1 MKHTVVKIITS
12 LILLG
17 YVGVRAQVQSSLDGP
32 AWLPEVSYGAHLPGG
47 DMAARFGPNFSIG
60 AAFQRLSAKGN
71 YLYGLQGQ
79 FLFGS
84 EVREDVLSGLRTKEG
99 YIIGNDRSP
108 ADIQLR
114 ERGWYLGVQVGK
126 LWGLTSDNPR
136 SGIRASVGVGM
147 LQHRIRIQEDPL
159 RAVQQVQGVYASG
172 YDRYSSGPAAYQ
184 WLGYQVFS
192 KDGRINLY
200 LGFEG
205 MQAITQGRRNIQF
218 DLKIPYREN
227 RLDLLWGIRA
237 GWVVPIYTSKGRTI
251 WY

>member
-1 MKHTVVKIITS
+1 MKKRSNYIFTS
-12 LILLG
+12 LMLVA
-17 YVGVRAQVQSSLDGP
+17 YVFAHAQVQAPVGGP
-32 AWLPEVSYGAHLPGG
+32 AWLPEVSYGVHFPGG
-47 DMAARFGPNFSIG
+47 DMATRFGRSFSVG

-71 YLYGLQGQ
+71 YLFGLQGQ

-84 EVREDVLSGLRTKEG
+84 EVKEDVLSGLRTKEG

-126 LWGLTSDNPR
+126 LWGLSPDNPR
-136 SGIRASVGVGM
+136 SGIRASLGAGL
-147 LQHRIRIQEDPL
+147 LQHRIRVQEDPL
-159 RAVQQVQGVYASG
+159 RAVQQVQEAYERG
-172 YDRYSSGPAAYQ
+172 YDRYTSGPTAYQ

-192 KDGRINLY
+192 RDGRINLY

-205 MQAITQGRRNIQF
+205 MQAITRGRRDIQF
-218 DLKIPYREN
+218 DLKTPYLEKRV
-227 RLDLLWGIRA
+227 DLLWGIRA
-237 GWVVPIYTSKGRTI
+237 GWVVPLYASKGRTI